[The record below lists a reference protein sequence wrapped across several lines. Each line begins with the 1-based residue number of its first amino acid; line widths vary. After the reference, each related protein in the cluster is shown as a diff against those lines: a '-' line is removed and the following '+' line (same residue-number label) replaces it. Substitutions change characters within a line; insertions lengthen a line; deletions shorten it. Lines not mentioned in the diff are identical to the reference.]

1 MADTTR
7 SAQAVRQTY
16 TFGDRRFIGID
27 TNTQPNNLQDG
38 FLQVADNLWN
48 DGGALVTR
56 SGFQA
61 QLDTAHAG
69 EIHAMISYRR
79 PDNTATDIIY
89 ALGNSSTATSTIYR
103 YTKDNPNPVSLGTI
117 TGYAPN
123 VRMVQHGKYIYGVPG
138 VGGGSL
144 FRYDGSTMESLPL
157 VKAPYKDGAN
167 LITPSATVVT
177 NPIKSITAGSDINN
191 TPSAGA
197 FGMAFSNPTT
207 GVYDL
212 ITGTSTTTGYTFES
226 DVDGSNPSSG
236 TWTSAGSPT
245 VKQYTN
251 IDAALAGGEKIANY
265 PTQSGNKAVLLDGG
279 SDAITKSIT
288 TLPSYSFDGTT
299 KTTAL
304 YALNCLM
311 YNNDVL
317 DSRRNQ
323 GVLITVTGYASSTPI
338 VGAVFTQIVNPTVA
352 QSTTDWKVIS
362 AIIDFRAFQG
372 NLTRIDVKFQTANQA
387 QSTTPDSKGVFV
399 DNIGFYAVLSDMSY
413 TTGDVTDGLGLI
425 KIKAKQQNT
434 NLQPSHAGYLKGTAL
449 QVTVSNDL
457 SSKDTV
463 SLRMDFPDQY
473 KTNLPYMSLGI
484 RNTGTAT
491 ISWTG
496 YGTYDTAKGY
506 MSWKIYGI
514 PPASRNNVQYVY
526 VRMETEY
533 EGVTHDSLLFSI
545 GELTTDGGLTP
556 DTTYEYIYTKWYPKD
571 NNAKPPYF
579 HEGDVWQ
586 QGLESLPSAVSNSVS
601 TTSAYSKNTIVL
613 NPREASTS
621 IPLNQIYDTY
631 SIPSATTAGETVTQ
645 NVPAVNQKFVM
656 SATTGNLVYVDVSSV
671 TRTINIATAY
681 TPVAIP
687 SGQEIQTVTSFAGTF
702 PVWLQHSVAYGPS
715 AYEYSHLCVYR
726 RGQGVFPDGR
736 FRLVAVVP
744 ISASSSGK
752 GWTST
757 VNTVSTWK
765 EITLNDSVPDGDIFY
780 EAGPYDPGYYL
791 ESGRDVM
798 PVGASAIAVH
808 TKRLWVAVNNTVYAS
823 WMLNPLDEYGMYTTL
838 VPDSSDPNIYVKG
851 TSFTVSTKNDNEKIA
866 ALLSYAGDG
875 MFVNNTTSASLL
887 VLREQSVLP
896 ILGFDP
902 TNFTIQSM
910 VREYGIGC
918 ICPRGTTSFYGQM
931 LWQSPQGMVQFSDR
945 LPVNRSVEL
954 RRLLSLDKTNAA
966 PDITPSAYRNI
977 VYSTHNQRLYIFAP
991 TVTDTLNTAIYV
1003 YDLKTQGWTRWRTP
1017 LNGSTYIG
1025 FTSGVSLSTG
1035 NDTADF
1041 YAGGSNGQ
1049 IYRLLGHADR
1059 LTLNGS
1065 VQNVPWT
1072 LTTRQ
1077 YGQTYS
1083 EGIAYYNQNR
1093 INQLDVHYWNIK
1105 PTLVVTTSA
1114 STDITANNDFTAGDA
1129 VVFNTTIGSLV
1140 AGTTYFVIAAGL
1152 TRNTFRVATAAGGSA
1167 ITIGTAGTVVLTYG
1181 FDHTLSWQV
1190 QNELGV
1196 AVFTPNATN
1205 QSFLFASGVNKTVA
1219 IRNVNRDV
1227 LGTVSQINLSGSTK
1241 TPARIMATHVHSA
1254 DARIARV

>member
-1 MADTTR
+1 MPDTTR

-16 TFGDRRFIGID
+16 TFGDRRFIGIN
-27 TNTQPNNLQDG
+27 TNIQPNNLEDG
-38 FLQVADNLWN
+38 YLQVADNVWN

-56 SGFQA
+56 PGYQA

-89 ALGNSSTATSTIYR
+89 AVGNSSTSTSTIYR
-103 YTKDNPNPVSLGTI
+103 YTKDTPTPVSLGSI

-144 FRYDGSTMESLPL
+144 FRYDGTNLESLPL
-157 VKAPYKDGAN
+157 VKAPYKDGLN
-167 LITPSATVVT
+167 LITPAASVLT

-207 GVYDL
+207 GIYDL

-226 DVDGSNPSSG
+226 DTDNSNPSST

-265 PTQSGNKAVLLDGG
+265 PTQTGNKALLLDGG
-279 SDAITKSIT
+279 SDAVTKSIT
-288 TLPSYSFDGTT
+288 TLPSYTFDGST

-304 YALNCLM
+304 YSLNCLM
-311 YNNDVL
+311 YNNDTL

-338 VGAVFTQIVNPTVA
+338 PGAVFTQVVNPTVA
-352 QSTTDWKVIS
+352 QSTTDWKVVS

-387 QSTTPDSKGVFV
+387 QSTTADSKGVFV

-413 TTGDVTDGLGLI
+413 TTGDVTDGLGLV

-434 NLQPSHAGYLKGTAL
+434 NLQPSHAGYLRGTAL
-449 QVTVSNDL
+449 QVTVSSDL

-463 SLRMDFPDQY
+463 SMRMDFPEQY
-473 KTNLPYMSLGI
+473 KTNLPYMSLGL
-484 RNTGTAT
+484 RNTGTTT
-491 ISWTG
+491 INWTG
-496 YGTYDTAKGY
+496 YGIYDTAKGY
-506 MSWKIYGI
+506 MSWRIYGI
-514 PPASRNNVQYVY
+514 PPAQRNNVQYVY
-526 VRMETEY
+526 VRMESEY
-533 EGVTHDSLLFSI
+533 EGVTHDTLLFSI

-556 DTTYEYIYTKWYPKD
+556 ETTYEYIYTKWYAKD
-571 NNAKPPYF
+571 NTGKPPYF

-586 QGLESLPSAVSNSVS
+586 QGLESLPSAVSNSAVTTAAFSKVS
-601 TTSAYSKNTIVL
+601 VVL
-613 NPREASTS
+613 NPRESSTG
-621 IPLNQIYDTY
+621 IPLNQVYDTY
-631 SIPSATTAGETVTQ
+631 SIASVTTAGETITQ
-645 NVPAVNQKFVM
+645 FVPASNQKFVM
-656 SATTGNLVYVDVSSV
+656 SATTGNLVYVDVSNV
-671 TRTINIATAY
+671 TRTLSVATAY
-681 TPVAIP
+681 TPVTIP
-687 SGQEIQTVTSFAGTF
+687 SGQEIKTVTSFAGTF
-702 PVWLQHSVAYGPS
+702 PVWIQHTASYGAS

-726 RGQGVFPDGR
+726 RAQGVFPDGR

-744 ISASSSGK
+744 IGASSSGK

-765 EITLNDSVPDGDIFY
+765 EITFNDSVPDGDIFY
-780 EAGPYDPGYYL
+780 EAGPYDPGYYF
-791 ESGRDVM
+791 EPGRDVM
-798 PVGASAIAVH
+798 PVGASSIAAH

-823 WMLNPLDEYGMYTTL
+823 WILNALDEYGMYTTL
-838 VPDSSDPNIYVKG
+838 VPDTSDPNIYTKG

-887 VLREQSVLP
+887 VLRENSVLP

-918 ICPRGTTSFYGQM
+918 TSPKGTASFYGQM
-931 LWQSPQGMVQFSDR
+931 LWQSPQGMVQFNEG
-945 LPVNRSVEL
+945 LPVNRSFEL
-954 RRLLSLDKTNAA
+954 RKLLSLDKTNGA
-966 PDITPSAYRNI
+966 PDLTPSAYRNI
-977 VYSTHNQRLYIFAP
+977 FYATHNQRLYIFAP

-1003 YDLKTQGWTRWRTP
+1003 YDLKTQGWTRWRSP
-1017 LNGSTYIG
+1017 LSGSTYIG
-1025 FTSGVSLSTG
+1025 FTSGVSLATG

-1049 IYRLLGHADR
+1049 IYRLLGHVDR
-1059 LTLNGS
+1059 LTLNGA
-1065 VQNVPWT
+1065 VQGIPYSIV
-1072 LTTRQ
+1072 TRQ
-1077 YGQTYS
+1077 YGQTYA

-1093 INQLDVHYWNIK
+1093 VTQLDVHYWNIK
-1105 PTLVVTTSA
+1105 PTLVVTTSTG
-1114 STDITANNDFTAGDA
+1114 TDITANNDFTAGDTI
-1129 VVFNTTIGSLV
+1129 VFNTTIGALT
-1140 AGTTYFVIAAGL
+1140 AGTTYYVIAAGL
-1152 TRNTFRVATAAGGSA
+1152 TRNTFRVATAAGGTA
-1167 ITIGTAGTVVLTYG
+1167 ITIGTAGNVVATYG
-1181 FDHTLSWQV
+1181 FDHTLSWQI

-1196 AVFTPNATN
+1196 PVFTPNATS
-1205 QSFLFASGVNKTVA
+1205 QSFTFTSGINKTVA
-1219 IRNVNRDV
+1219 IRNINRDT
-1227 LGTVSQINLSGSTK
+1227 LATVTQVNLSGTTK
-1241 TPARIMATHVHSA
+1241 TPARIMSTHVHSA